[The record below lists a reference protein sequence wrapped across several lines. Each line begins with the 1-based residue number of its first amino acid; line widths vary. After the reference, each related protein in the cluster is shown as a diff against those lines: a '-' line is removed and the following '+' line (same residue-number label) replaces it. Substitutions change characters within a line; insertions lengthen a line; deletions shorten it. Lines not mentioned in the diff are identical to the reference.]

1 MRAPDQERG
10 LLEIT
15 PPRIAPFV
23 KHGNDF
29 RDHLLFGGLKIRSL
43 RFWRCPIRPGKIN
56 SRRASTLK
64 TVQTST
70 TSPPESDQKFVR
82 GLGLLDSTML
92 VAGSMIGS
100 GIFIV
105 SSIIGRQVGAPGW
118 LLVVWIVTGLLTLM
132 AALSYGELAA
142 MMPKAGGQYVYLREA
157 FSPLWGFL
165 YGWTLFLVIQTGTIA
180 AVAVGF
186 ARYTGVLIPWFSESN
201 YFIAPIRFGGY
212 AFSLSTAQF
221 LGLAMIALLTFMNT
235 RGLYIGKW
243 VQNVFT
249 TAKTGALIALIL
261 LGIIVGV
268 RSGAGAENFKDF
280 WSLRGGLQEV
290 GAGLTA
296 ATAFGLF
303 VGICVAQTN
312 SLFSAD
318 AWNNITFTAGEV
330 KDPRRNI
337 PLSLAFGTFLV
348 IGLYLLA
355 NVAYLAALPFAAIQN
370 APSDRVASE
379 TANVIFPGTGAT
391 IMAIAIMIST
401 FGCNNG
407 LILAGARAY
416 YAMAR
421 DGLFFRRVGE
431 LNKNHVPAW
440 GLIIQGIWAGV
451 LVLPRTVKTDAAG
464 NVTGYGNLYGNLLDY
479 VISAALIFYILTI
492 LGIFLLRKKQP
503 DAERPYKAWG
513 YPVVPALYI
522 FGASVILAV
531 LFIYQTA
538 TTWPGLIIVLTGVPI
553 YFLWRK
559 SAKIDN
565 AT

>member
-1 MRAPDQERG
+1 MD
-10 LLEIT
+10 
-15 PPRIAPFV
+15 
-23 KHGNDF
+23 
-29 RDHLLFGGLKIRSL
+29 
-43 RFWRCPIRPGKIN
+43 
-56 SRRASTLK
+56 
-64 TVQTST
+64 ST
-70 TSPPESDQKFVR
+70 TATTPAATEQKFVR

-105 SSIIGRQVGAPGW
+105 SSIIARQVGAPGL

-165 YGWTLFLVIQTGTIA
+165 YGWTLLVVIQTGTIA

-201 YFIAPIRFGGY
+201 YLIQPIRIGGY
-212 AFSLSTAQF
+212 ALSLSTAQL
-221 LGLAMIALLTFMNT
+221 LGLAMIALLTYMNT
-235 RGLYIGKW
+235 RGLRLGKL
-243 VQNVFT
+243 VQNIFT
-249 TAKTGALIALIL
+249 TAKTGALIALIV

-280 WSLRGGLQEV
+280 WTLRGGLQDV

-303 VGICVAQTN
+303 VGICVAQTQ

-330 KDPRRNI
+330 VNPRRNV

-355 NVAYLAALPFAAIQN
+355 NVAYLATLPFAAIQN
-370 APSDRVASE
+370 APSDRVAVA
-379 TANVIFPGTGAT
+379 TANVIFPRAGDT
-391 IMAIAIMIST
+391 IMAVAIMVST

-421 DGLFFRRVGE
+421 DGLFFRSVSE
-431 LNKNHVPAW
+431 LNRFRVPAW
-440 GLIIQGIWAGV
+440 GLAIQGIWAGA
-451 LVLPRTVKTDAAG
+451 LVLPRTVKTDATGA
-464 NVTGYGNLYGNLLDY
+464 VSGYGNLYGNLLDY
-479 VISAALIFYILTI
+479 VISTALIFYILTI
-492 LGIFLLRKKQP
+492 IGIFLLRRKRP
-503 DAERPYKAWG
+503 DVERPYRAFG
-513 YPVVPALYI
+513 YPIVPALYI
-522 FGASVILAV
+522 VGAAVILIV

-553 YFLWRK
+553 YFVWKFRNNK
-559 SAKIDN
+559 STA
-565 AT
+565 A

>member
-1 MRAPDQERG
+1 MPATE
-10 LLEIT
+10 
-15 PPRIAPFV
+15 
-23 KHGNDF
+23 
-29 RDHLLFGGLKIRSL
+29 
-43 RFWRCPIRPGKIN
+43 
-56 SRRASTLK
+56 
-64 TVQTST
+64 T
-70 TSPPESDQKFVR
+70 TSPAVEDQKFVR

-105 SSIIGRQVGAPGW
+105 SSIIGRQVGSPGW
-118 LLVVWIVTGLLTLM
+118 LLVVWVVTGVLTLM

-165 YGWTLFLVIQTGTIA
+165 YGWTLLLVIQTGTIA

-201 YFIAPIRFGGY
+201 YLIAPIRVGGY
-212 AFSLSTAQF
+212 AISLSTAQL
-221 LGLAMIALLTFMNT
+221 LGLAMITLLTFMNS
-235 RGLYIGKW
+235 RGLKLGKI
-243 VQNVFT
+243 VQNIFT

-268 RSGAGAENFKDF
+268 KSGVGAENFKDF

-290 GAGLTA
+290 GPGLTA

-303 VGICVAQTN
+303 VGICVAQTQ

-330 KDPRRNI
+330 KDPRRNV
-337 PLSLAFGTFLV
+337 PLSLALGTFLV

-355 NVAYLAALPFAAIQN
+355 NVAYLATLSFSEIQN
-370 APSDRVASE
+370 APSDRVAVA
-379 TANVIFPGTGAT
+379 TANVIFPGLGAT
-391 IMAIAIMIST
+391 IMAVAIMIST

-416 YAMAR
+416 YAMAK
-421 DGLFFRRVGE
+421 DGLFFRRVAE

-440 GLIIQGIWAGV
+440 GLVIQAIWAGV

-503 DAERPYKAWG
+503 NAERPYKAWG
-513 YPVVPALYI
+513 YPIVPILYI
-522 FGASVILAV
+522 LGASVILVV

-559 SAKIDN
+559 SEP
-565 AT
+565 T

>member
-1 MRAPDQERG
+1 MPA
-10 LLEIT
+10 LEPT
-15 PPRIAPFV
+15 A
-23 KHGNDF
+23 
-29 RDHLLFGGLKIRSL
+29 
-43 RFWRCPIRPGKIN
+43 
-56 SRRASTLK
+56 AAA
-64 TVQTST
+64 
-70 TSPPESDQKFVR
+70 EDQKFVR

-105 SSIIGRQVGAPGW
+105 SSIIGRQVGSPGW
-118 LLVVWIVTGLLTLM
+118 LLVVWLVTGLLTLM

-201 YFIAPIRFGGY
+201 YLIAPIRFGGY

-235 RGLYIGKW
+235 RGLKLGKL

-268 RSGAGAENFKDF
+268 KSGAGAENFKDF
-280 WSLRGGLQEV
+280 WSIRGGLQEV

-318 AWNNITFTAGEV
+318 AWNNITFTADEV
-330 KDPRRNI
+330 KESRGNI
-337 PLSLAFGTFLV
+337 PLSDSLLGPSCDALKPHLALITPNAHE
-348 IGLYLLA
+348 LA
-355 NVAYLAALPFAAIQN
+355 HLDQSTVADHAAVLAAATRLAA
-370 APSDRVASE
+370 RLE
-379 TANVIFPGTGAT
+379 TAVLVKGGH
-391 IMAIAIMIST
+391 
-401 FGCNNG
+401 
-407 LILAGARAY
+407 LAG
-416 YAMAR
+416 
-421 DGLFFRRVGE
+421 DE
-431 LNKNHVPAW
+431 S
-440 GLIIQGIWAGV
+440 IDV
-451 LVLPRTVKTDAAG
+451 LVHEGRIDEIRGPR
-464 NVTGYGNLYGNLLDY
+464 
-479 VISAALIFYILTI
+479 IP
-492 LGIFLLRKKQP
+492 R
-503 DAERPYKAWG
+503 
-513 YPVVPALYI
+513 
-522 FGASVILAV
+522 GARL
-531 LFIYQTA
+531 
-538 TTWPGLIIVLTGVPI
+538 
-553 YFLWRK
+553 
-559 SAKIDN
+559 
-565 AT
+565 

>member
-1 MRAPDQERG
+1 M
-10 LLEIT
+10 
-15 PPRIAPFV
+15 
-23 KHGNDF
+23 
-29 RDHLLFGGLKIRSL
+29 
-43 RFWRCPIRPGKIN
+43 
-56 SRRASTLK
+56 STLE
-64 TVQTST
+64 T
-70 TSPPESDQKFVR
+70 TAVSVADQKFVR

-105 SSIIGRQVGAPGW
+105 SSIISRQVGSPGW
-118 LLVVWIVTGLLTLM
+118 LLVVWIITGLLTLT

-165 YGWTLFLVIQTGTIA
+165 YGWTLLLVIQTGTIA

-186 ARYTGVLIPWFSESN
+186 AKYTGVLVPWISESHYLIEPIRLGGWFS
-201 YFIAPIRFGGY
+201 GY
-212 AFSLSTAQF
+212 AISLNTAQL

-235 RGLYIGKW
+235 RGLELGKI
-243 VQNVFT
+243 VQNIFT

-261 LGIIVGV
+261 LGIVVGV
-268 RSGAGAENFKDF
+268 RSGAGAENFRDF
-280 WSLRGGLQEV
+280 WTLRGGLQDV
-290 GAGLTA
+290 GKGLTA

-303 VGICVAQTN
+303 VGICVAQTQ

-330 KDPRRNI
+330 KEPRRNI

-355 NVAYLAALPFAAIQN
+355 NVAYLATLSFSAIQN

-379 TANVIFPGTGAT
+379 TANVIFPGAGAT
-391 IMAIAIMIST
+391 IMAVAIMVST

-421 DGLFFRRVGE
+421 DGLFFRRVAE
-431 LNKNHVPAW
+431 LNKNHVPGW
-440 GLIIQGIWAGV
+440 GLIMQGIWAGI
-451 LVLPRTVKTDAAG
+451 LVLPRTMKPDGT
-464 NVTGYGNLYGNLLDY
+464 YGNLYSNLLDW

-492 LGIFLLRKKQP
+492 AGVFMLRWKRP
-503 DAERPYKAWG
+503 DADRPYKAFG
-513 YPVVPALYI
+513 YPVVPLLYI
-522 FGASVILAV
+522 IGAAVILFV
-531 LFIYQTA
+531 LFTYQPA
-538 TTWPGLIIVLTGVPI
+538 TTWPGLGIVLTGVPI
-553 YFLWRK
+553 YFLWRAFGK
-559 SAKIDN
+559 SPCSTKSNTGQKD
-565 AT
+565 